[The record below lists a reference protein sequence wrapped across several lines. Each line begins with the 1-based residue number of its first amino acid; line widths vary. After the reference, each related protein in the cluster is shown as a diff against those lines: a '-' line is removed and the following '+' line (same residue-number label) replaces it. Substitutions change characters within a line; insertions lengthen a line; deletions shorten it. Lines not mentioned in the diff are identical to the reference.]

1 MKNINYPG
9 LGFAKLCKANLILA
23 LLSVCCN
30 FVYAQDG
37 CSPLSTLPCA
47 SLQVTLP
54 YNLSFNA
61 SVSNTITDKN
71 GQGTGFTTVNNYSGT
86 RLAVDGQPSNNL
98 VPGYEPSKITLT
110 GGRLQ
115 LVTNKGIDF
124 LTNNNQLNILGVK
137 IATDKKLQIDVKVI
151 NPANGTLSQQ
161 AGIWYGLDDKTY
173 IKLTISGNKVEL
185 RKELNDVSSSIS
197 GNTNPDQRITAAISG
212 LNTQTVS
219 LRLVIDPSTNTVDG
233 LYSTDGVNF
242 TNAGVGYTS
251 TGISIAGM
259 GLTNSTAYAAIYAT
273 HRNATTAVTYNFD
286 DFSIIGTDIPVS
298 QSVNIDF
305 LPAGSTVPAGYTGDT
320 GLPFDATRKYGW
332 IDPVTK
338 QPADLQANMRIR
350 SGTGDEKLRSLVV
363 MQASTNGQR
372 PGTWEYAVPNGQ
384 YRVTVSAGDDG
395 YYDSDHQI
403 NVEGLPTISDFIPS
417 SQLKYKS
424 AIATVQVSD
433 GKLTIDATGGSNTKM
448 NYLTFAPAT
457 SVTDV
462 TLPTA
467 SARLSGTL
475 KSAGVYDGQVQ
486 VIITANDLG
495 GSGLA
500 SLQYSIN
507 NGSYINYKA
516 PFSITTAGNYSL
528 KVKAVD
534 ANNNQRITSDYTFSV
549 APQTTKGVL
558 MVLKNPDAFPS
569 DDRLIFSL
577 IQTPWRRTDPI
588 TPYNA
593 NHDKIKLQI
602 NNKGTARLNINKL
615 TLSKPAAWKIVT
627 ASGDSTGT
635 APIGINPGASTE
647 VTIQFRARDAASTRS
662 FFTDTLTIASNDSI
676 SPVKKVVLVGLW
688 QKEGESIYEPYGVQ
702 IIAAFGFTST
712 TGFGHDDGNINGTT
726 RVPSSSEVVA
736 NYFVKADPSK
746 PVTVHQMAAYHGCC
760 AAVESFQYY
769 RKGSPTPT
777 TVFTHN
783 SLDGQ
788 SLMPRLANTA
798 SSPAMGTF
806 NPTGVFGI
814 KVGSSYSDRT
824 KNAGGLIGI
833 RVIKVMNADGNIVPN
848 AYILDCDYVGIPA
861 TNFDYQDNVYY
872 VDNIKPDSGSVHY
885 ADLAATPTSAIN
897 FNPTL
902 TGASASVTISVKNM
916 GIAYPDGTNDSPIQL
931 KGVSITGP
939 NAGEFSVTALKTS
952 TLAVQAMTPLT
963 VKFTPSSVGIKNAA
977 LLVNYNSASA
987 PLRIPLYGIGNNST
1001 SIVNVIKRIKAGAD
1015 VNITIGNNLYES
1027 DKNYRKGSV
1036 KLDAQVVKTNVA
1048 GTDID
1053 SLYVTYLSAAVA
1065 LGETRLEI
1073 PVTNGNYLVRMHF
1086 VENYWTAPASRI
1098 FTTFI
1103 ENQEVL
1109 TNFDIFKEV
1118 GYRAA
1123 LVKDFST
1130 TVNDGVLTIKFNP
1143 TADRVGIAGLE
1154 LFQISNTSELTS
1166 TLSINKLADSK
1177 KKITV
1182 YPNPNTGNSFYL
1194 NASNFGKREN
1204 VVLSIS
1210 NMFGKLIRTEKFMTD
1225 DMGAASLY
1233 ISLFNKLDRGVYIIN
1248 TSSFSGNLVSKL
1260 LVE

>member
-1 MKNINYPG
+1 MKKINYPG
-9 LGFAKLCKANLILA
+9 FSFSKLCKANLA
-23 LLSVCCN
+23 LLLLCVLCN
-30 FVYAQDG
+30 AVYAQDG
-37 CSPLSTLPCA
+37 CSPLSTLPCT

-54 YNLSFNA
+54 YSLSFDAPVN
-61 SVSNTITDKN
+61 NTITDVN
-71 GQGTGFTTVNNYSGT
+71 GQGTGFTTVNTYSGT
-86 RLAVDGQPSNNL
+86 RLAVDGQPSNAL
-98 VPGYEPSKITLT
+98 VPGYEPSKITLA

-137 IATDKKLQIDVKVI
+137 IPTDKKLQIDVKLI
-151 NPANGTLSQQ
+151 NPVNGTQSQQ

-173 IKLTISGNKVEL
+173 IKLTVSGNKVEL
-185 RKELNDVSSSIS
+185 RKEFNDVSSSVS
-197 GNTNPDQRITAAISG
+197 GKANPDQRLTAAISG
-212 LNTQTVS
+212 LNTKTVS

-242 TNAGVGYTS
+242 TNAGTGYSS
-251 TGISIAGM
+251 TGVDITGM

-273 HRNATTAVTYNFD
+273 HRSATTAVTYNFD

-305 LPAGSTVPAGYTGDT
+305 LPSGSTVPAGYTGDT

-350 SGTGDEKLRSLVV
+350 TGTGDEKLRSIVQ
-363 MQASTNGQR
+363 MQASTAGQR
-372 PGTWEYAVPNGQ
+372 PGTWEYTVPNGQ

-395 YYDSDHQI
+395 YYDSNHEI
-403 NVEGLPTISDFIPS
+403 NVEGLPTITDFIPS
-417 SQLKYKS
+417 ASSKYKS

-448 NYLTFAPAT
+448 NYLTFEPAT
-457 SVTDV
+457 PVTDA

-467 SARLSGTL
+467 SARFTGTL

-507 NGSYINYKA
+507 NGTYVNYTA
-516 PFSITTAGNYSL
+516 PFNITAAGNYTL

-549 APQTTKGVL
+549 AAQSSKGVY

-569 DDRLIFSL
+569 NDRLIFSL
-577 IQTPWRRTDPI
+577 IQVPWRRTDPI

-602 NNKGTARLNINKL
+602 GNEGTARLNINKL

-635 APIGINPGASTE
+635 VPIGINPGASTD

-662 FFTDTLTIASNDSI
+662 FFTDTLTIASNDSLA
-676 SPVKKVVLVGLW
+676 PVKKVVLVGLW
-688 QKEGESIYEPYGVQ
+688 QKEGESIYEPYASQ
-702 IIAAFGFTST
+702 IISAFGFKTT

-726 RVPSSSEVVA
+726 RVPNSSEVVA
-736 NYFVKADPSK
+736 SYFVKADPSK

-769 RKGSPTPT
+769 RKGSPTPN

-788 SLMPRLANTA
+788 SLMPRLANTS

-806 NPTGVFGI
+806 NPTTAFGI

-824 KNAGGLIGI
+824 KNADGLIGI
-833 RVIKVMNADGNIVPN
+833 RVMKVMDANGNIVPN
-848 AYILDCDYVGIPA
+848 AYILDCDYVGIAA
-861 TNFDYQDNVYY
+861 TNYDYQDNVYY

-885 ADLAATPTSAIN
+885 SDLAATPVTAVN
-897 FNPTL
+897 FDPTL
-902 TGASASVTISVKNM
+902 TGASTSVTISVKNT
-916 GIAYPDGTNDSPIQL
+916 GLTYPDGTTDSDIAL

-939 NAGEFSVTALKTS
+939 NASEFSVTALKTS
-952 TLAVQAMTPLT
+952 TLKVQVTTPLT

-987 PLRIPLYGIGNNST
+987 PLRIPLYGIGNSST
-1001 SIVNVIKRIKAGAD
+1001 STVNVIRRIKAGGGDAN
-1015 VNITIGNNLYES
+1015 VTIGNNVYET
-1027 DKNYRKGSV
+1027 DKNFRKGSV
-1036 KLDAQVVKTNVA
+1036 KLDQQVSPTGVA

-1053 SLYVTYLSAAVA
+1053 SLYLSYLSAATA
-1065 LGETRLEI
+1065 LAETRLEI
-1073 PVTNGNYLVRMHF
+1073 PVTNGDYLVRMHF
-1086 VENYWTAPASRI
+1086 VENYWTAPASRV
-1098 FTTFI
+1098 FSTFI

-1109 TNFDIFKEV
+1109 TNFDIFREV

-1130 TVNDGVLTIKFNP
+1130 TVNDGVLTLRFNP
-1143 TADRVGIAGLE
+1143 TADRVGIAGVE
-1154 LFQISNTSELTS
+1154 LFQVSNNSVAALQVNRLLDAGT
-1166 TLSINKLADSK
+1166 

-1182 YPNPNTGNSFYL
+1182 YPNPNSGNSFYL
-1194 NASNFGKREN
+1194 NANNFAKGEN
-1204 VVLSIS
+1204 VLVSIS
-1210 NMFGKLIRTEKFMTD
+1210 NMSGKLLQTEKFVTD
-1225 DMGAASLY
+1225 DTGTASLY
-1233 ISLFNKLDRGVYIIN
+1233 ITLLTKLDRGVYIIN
-1248 TSSFSGNLVSKL
+1248 ATSLTGNLSSKL